1 MKKAVSKPRMN
12 PRSIALAAVAVI
24 ISISAVFIPWQ
35 VKTGYLLDFDAP
47 QSSAFTAEQPKAI
60 KYNPIMINL
69 PGAGASGR
77 NDYQLEFEVRGAVQ
91 EQGGLQPQMSV
102 TVNGMQ
108 LDTFQLQVGKL
119 KKAYIL
125 TDTVGNLNIEFKIL
139 RDENVKLRYA
149 KLYYIKI
156 TPSYT
161 GGIQLPPIDLLLKL
175 SASILV
181 GFAIPLIFKC
191 RRRTG
196 FVILIFFSAFV
207 SFVLASSRLHITI
220 MADDLFTI
228 SIIMLALSFAVSAAM
243 KYIFKFDF
251 SIHKESKFIK
261 GFLIAIIFFLGFKL
275 LFVVHPSLISLDI
288 GYHTRNLK
296 KVLSGDLNLITVYP
310 GDIYKIPYPPLF
322 YMFVVPFTVFTAKF
336 KLLLKIIFGVIE
348 IISPVLLGLIARKLF
363 GGMKYAFWAFITYN
377 LIPFSYRCVSAGF
390 IAEQFSQLLFL
401 ALTLIILSIK
411 EYKLKHFVLLF
422 LITFALLMSH
432 FGIVIKF
439 YISVLAM
446 LLLVKLLEKG
456 GIPVRTVIV
465 IVILATVATY
475 LVFYIHY
482 NEMLW
487 DGVKKV
493 LSNKSPIPEG
503 MQKPLVQNFTSQIN
517 YFGKYFFLPSLLS
530 ALGIILFLK
539 RARGADSLNLEI
551 KPGTNA
557 KKDSKRTKTT
567 DEPAGLG
574 MKNTA
579 IAIWILLTYL
589 LIFLT
594 WWLTPLKVRHFN
606 FSLIVVALFAAYFLG
621 NIPLNLKRYRAYLAF
636 GLFFQVFYL
645 FVILNRL
652 IFYFYRAYIN

>member
-1 MKKAVSKPRMN
+1 MN
-12 PRSIALAAVAVI
+12 PRSIALAGVAAI
-24 ISISAVFIPWQ
+24 ISISAVIIPWQ
-35 VKTGYLLDFDAP
+35 AKTGYLLDFNAP

-60 KYNPIMINL
+60 KYNPVMINL

-77 NDYQLEFEVRGAVQ
+77 NDYTLEFEVRGAVL
-91 EQGGLQPQMSV
+91 EQDGLQPQMIV
-102 TVNGMQ
+102 TVNGVQ
-108 LDTFQLQVGKL
+108 LDAFQLQVGKL
-119 KKAYIL
+119 KKAYTL
-125 TDTVGNLNIEFKIL
+125 TDAAGNLNIEFKIL

-156 TPSYT
+156 TPTYI

-175 SASILV
+175 AGSMLV
-181 GFAIPLIFKC
+181 VFAIPLIFKC

-196 FVILIFFSAFV
+196 FVILIFSSAFV

-228 SIIMLALSFAVSAAM
+228 SIIMLALSVAVSAAM

-275 LFVVHPSLISLDI
+275 LFVVHPSFISLDI

-322 YMFVVPFTVFTAKF
+322 YMFVAPFTVFTAKF

-348 IISPVLLGLIARKLF
+348 IVSPVLLGLIARKLF
-363 GGMKYAFWAFITYN
+363 GGMKYAFWAFIAYN
-377 LIPFSYRCVSAGF
+377 LIPFSYRCMSAGF

-401 ALTLIILSIK
+401 ALMLIILSIK

-422 LITFALLMSH
+422 LLIFALLMSH

-446 LLLVKLLEKG
+446 LLLLKLFKKS
-456 GIPVRTVIV
+456 GIPVRTVIM

-482 NEMLW
+482 NEMLL

-493 LSNKSPIPEG
+493 LSNKSPIPDG
-503 MQKPLVQNFTSQIN
+503 MQKPLVQTLAAQIN
-517 YFGKYFFLPSLLS
+517 YFGKYFFLPFLLS
-530 ALGIILFLK
+530 VLGIILFLK
-539 RARGADSLNLEI
+539 RGRNTNPLDLNV
-551 KPGTNA
+551 KYRTNTE
-557 KKDSKRTKTT
+557 KISKESKTT
-567 DEPAGLG
+567 ARLAEAGSLG
-574 MKNTA
+574 MKRTA
-579 IAIWILLTYL
+579 IAAWLLLTYS

-621 NIPLNLKRYRAYLAF
+621 NLPLNLKRYKAYLAF
-636 GLFFQVFYL
+636 GLCFQVFYL
-645 FVILNRL
+645 LVILNRL
-652 IFYFYRAYIN
+652 VFYFYRAYIN